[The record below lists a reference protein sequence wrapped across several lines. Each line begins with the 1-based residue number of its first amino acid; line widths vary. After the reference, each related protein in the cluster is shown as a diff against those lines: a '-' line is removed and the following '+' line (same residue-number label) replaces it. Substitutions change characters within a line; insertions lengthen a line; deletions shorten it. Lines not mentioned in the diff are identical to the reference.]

1 VNQVIALIAGYLLGA
16 IPFGYL
22 AGRAKGVDLRTLGS
36 GNIGAANAFRN
47 LGRSWGI
54 CVMAGDIGKGVAGAL
69 IGRWLTDDPWP
80 IFVGAAVM
88 VGAIFP
94 VWLRFKGG
102 KGVAAGAGVMIGL
115 FPIAGACLLPL
126 WLVIVLTSRMTS
138 LASILT
144 AAAFTPLAFAFG
156 YPWEYLV
163 LAGAMSLLVIVRH
176 RANIGR
182 LLAGTET
189 RIELRKAKRAQAAA
203 SPPAGPSA

>member
-1 VNQVIALIAGYLLGA
+1 MNEIIALVAGYLLGA

-47 LGRSWGI
+47 LGRGWGVG
-54 CVMAGDIGKGVAGAL
+54 VMAADIGKGVLGAL

-88 VGAIFP
+88 LGAIFP
-94 VWLRFKGG
+94 VWLRFRGG
-102 KGVAAGAGVMIGL
+102 KGVAAGGGVMIGL
-115 FPIAGACLLPL
+115 FPIVSACLLPL
-126 WLVIVLTSRMTS
+126 WLVIVVTTRITS

-144 AAAFTPLAFAFG
+144 AAAFTPLALAFG
-156 YPWEYLV
+156 YPWQYLI
-163 LAGAMSLLVIVRH
+163 LAGAMALLVIVRH

-182 LLAGTET
+182 LLTGKET
-189 RIELRKAKRAQAAA
+189 RIELRKRAPGHTAT
-203 SPPAGPSA
+203 PPPGPNA

>member
-1 VNQVIALIAGYLLGA
+1 MNEVIALIAGYLLGT

-22 AGRAKGVDLRTLGS
+22 AGRANGVDLRTLGS

-54 CVMAGDIGKGVAGAL
+54 AVMAGDIGKGVVGAL

-94 VWLRFKGG
+94 IWLRFKGG
-102 KGVAAGAGVMIGL
+102 KGVAAGGGVMIGL
-115 FPIAGACLLPL
+115 FPIASACLLPF
-126 WLVIVLTSRMTS
+126 WLVIVLTTRITS

-156 YPWEYLV
+156 YPWQYLI

-176 RANIGR
+176 RANIAR
-182 LLAGTET
+182 LLAGKEA
-189 RIELRKAKRAQAAA
+189 RIELRKAKRAQATAT
-203 SPPAGPSA
+203 PPTRPGA

>member
-1 VNQVIALIAGYLLGA
+1 MNQAIALIAGYLLGS

-22 AGRAKGVDLRTLGS
+22 AGRLKGVDLRTMGS

-47 LGRSWGI
+47 LGRRWGI
-54 CVMAGDIGKGVAGAL
+54 GVMVGDIGKGVVGAL

-102 KGVAAGAGVMIGL
+102 KGVAAGGGVMVGL
-115 FPIAGACLLPL
+115 FPIVSACLLPL
-126 WLVIVLTSRMTS
+126 WLIIVLLSRITS

-144 AAAFTPLAFAFG
+144 AAAFTPVALLFD
-156 YPWEYLV
+156 YPWQYLV

-176 RANIGR
+176 RANITR
-182 LLAGTET
+182 LLSRTESK
-189 RIELRKAKRAQAAA
+189 IELGKSRRTAAA
-203 SPPAGPSA
+203 SPPAEPNG